1 MESII
6 YISCV
11 YFQVHSNTL
20 FKKPNLHSNYSLHCE
35 VLMELLSE
43 ILMNVALL
51 QWKQMGP
58 VLIISVRVG
67 CCDGLKGRTISK
79 LFDTPSRGEGGGRS
93 IQRKY
98 TQVARRSTSGS
109 VHSVV
114 ETYWVG
120 AKFCKYRIGHGMGAV
135 SVGAKSSLFCTLIQ
149 GGENTWIYLFM
160 RSLSQEFLLNVRSC

>member
-1 MESII
+1 
-6 YISCV
+6 
-11 YFQVHSNTL
+11 
-20 FKKPNLHSNYSLHCE
+20 
-35 VLMELLSE
+35 MELLSE

-51 QWKQMGP
+51 QWKQLGP
-58 VLIISVRVG
+58 VLIICVRVG

-79 LFDTPSRGEGGGRS
+79 LFDTPSRGEGGGS

-109 VHSVV
+109 VHSLV

-120 AKFCKYRIGHGMGAV
+120 AKFCKYRIGHSMGAV